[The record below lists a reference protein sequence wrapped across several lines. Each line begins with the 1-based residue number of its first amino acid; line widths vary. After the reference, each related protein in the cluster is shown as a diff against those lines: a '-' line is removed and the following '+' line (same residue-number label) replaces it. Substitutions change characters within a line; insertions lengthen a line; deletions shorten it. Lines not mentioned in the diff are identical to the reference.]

1 MKKTQKFTNMIQ
13 LNAESLGIKSLD
25 NEIIDYLNV
34 EIEEK
39 MKLVLLQA

>member
-1 MKKTQKFTNMIQ
+1 MIQ
-13 LNAESLGIKSLD
+13 INAESIGIKTLD

-39 MKLVLLQA
+39 IKSILTVGIIII